1 MRDVPL
7 QEKLCPRSTIEFRRP
22 IGQRFFS
29 YASEEIATPEGPI
42 HEHSHAPF
50 FRERQKALLGFA
62 FHD

>member
-1 MRDVPL
+1 MRQDPF
-7 QEKLCPRSTIEFRRP
+7 QKKLCPGSTIEFCRP
-22 IGQRFFS
+22 IGQRFCP
-29 YASEEIATPEGPI
+29 YAPEEVAAAEGPV